1 VDTVLGPLS
10 WDETGAPQG
19 QFLLAQWQGDQAEIV
34 APAEVAT
41 SDTVVHPKPPWAS

>member
-1 VDTVLGPLS
+1 VDTILGPLS

-19 QFLLAQWQGDQAEIV
+19 EFLLAQWQNGQAEIV

-41 SDTVVHPKPPWAS
+41 SDTIVFPKPEWAS